1 MRPSEQRALWAGAFA
16 LALATAVGVR
26 ADEPVFRYSAP
37 IEIRQ
42 PAPFVQLALP
52 PSAYAHVV
60 QPGLRDLRV
69 VDARGE
75 RAPHSLLGARSE
87 QQTTEH
93 TRPAVLYPLP
103 ARPAADG
110 AWASPVEVVV
120 DGDRIQV
127 RKRGGTANSPGV
139 ADARRSG
146 GWLVDL
152 GEHKAGDP
160 LPKWLRLQWSGP
172 AEFTAGYRVDRSD
185 DLRSWRSGGAGQL
198 MALTSAAGPLTQPSV
213 GLADGT
219 GRFVRLVWNDAAAAP
234 QVTGARVVA
243 VERTAVAIDAP
254 TDLVLAPVAPPTDAA
269 TVPEQARGALYFDFE
284 GALPLDTLELRFA
297 SGTRVAPVRLQ
308 GRQRPDEPWRD
319 LGQGVFYRLERDG
332 SVNTSPA
339 LSVRQTVRFVRVIP
353 DERAAPLDAGTT
365 RLAVQAQ
372 LARLVFAA
380 QGQPPFRLLAGSKDA
395 PGGALPAETLVP
407 ALTEERARFGQ
418 AGLGAWRE
426 NEEAARR
433 LEAEQR
439 EAKWRPLLLW
449 SVLVAGVAA
458 LGFMVWGLAR
468 GTPAKP
474 VANAGPLEAGETGAA
489 PR

>member
-1 MRPSEQRALWAGAFA
+1 MRPSERALCTGALA
-16 LALATAVGVR
+16 LALATAVSAR
-26 ADEPVFRYSAP
+26 TEEPAFRYSAP
-37 IEIRQ
+37 IDIRQ

-103 ARPAADG
+103 AQPAANG

-127 RKRGGTANSPGV
+127 RKRGGAVSPAAGT
-139 ADARRSG
+139 RRSG

-152 GEHKAGDP
+152 GERKAGDP

-172 AEFTAGYRVDRSD
+172 AEFTAGYRVDSSD
-185 DLRSWRSGGAGQL
+185 DLRSWRPGGAGQL

-213 GLADGT
+213 GLAADT
-219 GRFVRLVWNDAAAAP
+219 GRFLRLVWSDAAAAP
-234 QVTGARVVA
+234 LVTGAQVVA

-254 TDLVLAPVAPPTDAA
+254 TDLVVSPVAVPTDAA
-269 TVPEQARGALYFDFE
+269 TVPEQARGALYFDLG

-308 GRQRPDEPWRD
+308 GRQRPVEPWRD

-332 SVNTSPA
+332 AVDTSPA
-339 LSVRQTVRFVRVIP
+339 LSLRQTVRFVRVIP

-365 RLAVQAQ
+365 RLAIQAQ

-395 PGGALPAETLVP
+395 PAGALPAETLVP

-418 AGLGAWRE
+418 AALGAWRE
-426 NEEAARR
+426 NEGVARQ

-458 LGFMVWGLAR
+458 LGFMVWSLAR

-474 VANAGPLEAGETGAA
+474 VADAAPSEAGETGVA